1 MHHDTLCLAS
11 CQWLPSF
18 LFDRIRTWQGA
29 PRQSLCT
36 EGPSLAGMIHRD
48 RLGQPEHF
56 ADLESHH
63 DDVSAGGSLRAQL
76 QVSVSA
82 ASCLRVSGEASKSL
96 LRVGAKASHWQSW
109 WRWSRFVGTVSAR
122 SGSAGTTG
130 RPQRLHHGWKEEIPL
145 RLLSFKFFKLLCFLT
160 LEAVLAQTLF
170 MENR

>member
-1 MHHDTLCLAS
+1 
-11 CQWLPSF
+11 
-18 LFDRIRTWQGA
+18 
-29 PRQSLCT
+29 
-36 EGPSLAGMIHRD
+36 MIHRD

-63 DDVSAGGSLRAQL
+63 VSAGGSLRAQL

-82 ASCLRVSGEASKSL
+82 ASCLRVSGEASESL

-130 RPQRLHHGWKEEIPL
+130 RPQRLHHGWKEEVPL
-145 RLLSFKFFKLLCFLT
+145 RLSFKFFMLLYFLT
-160 LEAVLAQTLF
+160 LEAVLAQTFF